1 MDKSGRALTFDAH
14 CFSIGAV
21 QAEEPPECDGKSATI
36 YVLDGVIVGGPD
48 NGKPFKGV
56 LMGTPGGDVIV
67 GTAGDDIILGL
78 AGNDTICGGPGDDE
92 LPEVG

>member
-36 YVLDGVIVGGPD
+36 YVLDGVIVGDRDLLAVLVIAVPP
-48 NGKPFKGV
+48 GKRV
-56 LMGTPGGDVIV
+56 D
-67 GTAGDDIILGL
+67 
-78 AGNDTICGGPGDDE
+78 
-92 LPEVG
+92 